1 MMPNLH
7 FTAVHVRTFLGL
19 SRTELQRWLGT
30 LPPFCEAQIAP
41 RTARQ
46 FSIVDLAFFKIV
58 AELHLALGL
67 PLRTIADFSPA
78 LYQYIDAPVGLNS
91 PPARFFVNHEDRKAW
106 SISVDAAG
114 AMSIAIDPA
123 PIWDSVFQFVGLSFP
138 AQRELALGLVS
149 LPQQSFGGQVRGHR
163 AR

>member
-19 SRTELQRWLGT
+19 GRTELQRWLGA
-30 LPPFCEAQIAP
+30 LRPFCEAQTAP

-58 AELHLALGL
+58 AELHLVLGL
-67 PLRTIADFSPA
+67 PLRTIAEFSPG
-78 LYQYIDAPVGLNS
+78 LYQYIDAPVNLNS
-91 PPARFFVNHEDRKAW
+91 SPERFFLNHEDGKAW
-106 SISVDAAG
+106 AVSLDAAG
-114 AMSIAIDPA
+114 AMSLAIDPA
-123 PIWDSVFQFVGLSFP
+123 PIWDSVCQFVGLSFP
-138 AQRELALGLVS
+138 AQRELALGFVS
-149 LPQQSFGGQVRGHR
+149 LPQQSYGGQARGPR